1 MTSTERNRQRTR
13 PVSPD
18 GNPFVHN
25 DLGLYTH
32 NHPTPPADVAER
44 RAYLVGSGIGAL
56 LAAAFLIR
64 DGRMPGS
71 NITVLEQLDVPGGS
85 FDGAGDTER
94 GFIARGG
101 REMGQHFECFW
112 DIMREIPALEMPA
125 PYTVLDE
132 FRTVNEN
139 DPNIDP
145 CRIIH
150 QCGRRR
156 DAYRMGVNKKGRKD
170 VIRLLMG

>member
-101 REMGQHFECFW
+101 REMGQ
-112 DIMREIPALEMPA
+112 
-125 PYTVLDE
+125 
-132 FRTVNEN
+132 
-139 DPNIDP
+139 
-145 CRIIH
+145 
-150 QCGRRR
+150 QC
-156 DAYRMGVNKKGRKD
+156 
-170 VIRLLMG
+170 

>member
-1 MTSTERNRQRTR
+1 MQFGLPSEAH
-13 PVSPD
+13 SACS
-18 GNPFVHN
+18 FIHHHSN

-32 NHPTPPADVAER
+32 NHPTPSADVAER

-101 REMGQHFECFW
+101 REIDQH
-112 DIMREIPALEMPA
+112 L
-125 PYTVLDE
+125 YKL
-132 FRTVNEN
+132 
-139 DPNIDP
+139 
-145 CRIIH
+145 
-150 QCGRRR
+150 
-156 DAYRMGVNKKGRKD
+156 K
-170 VIRLLMG
+170 LLV

>member
-1 MTSTERNRQRTR
+1 M
-13 PVSPD
+13 
-18 GNPFVHN
+18 
-25 DLGLYTH
+25 
-32 NHPTPPADVAER
+32 
-44 RAYLVGSGIGAL
+44 
-56 LAAAFLIR
+56 
-64 DGRMPGS
+64 
-71 NITVLEQLDVPGGS
+71 
-85 FDGAGDTER
+85 
-94 GFIARGG
+94 
-101 REMGQHFECFW
+101 C
-112 DIMREIPALEMPA
+112 EILALEMPA

-170 VIRLLMG
+170 VIRLLMAREEDT